1 MNHDVFHSFHSLPS
15 VEALNAATHTRAH
28 THTLTTL
35 NTLNNRLC
43 LNQETNGWLRGQLVT
58 RVTKRTCFSV
68 TSESQPH
75 WPRDHFLAG
84 KDEGQAQALKALKQ
98 FQLGFQAKTHG

>member
-1 MNHDVFHSFHSLPS
+1 MTFFTHSTAFPVFKLYMQ
-15 VEALNAATHTRAH
+15 LH
-28 THTLTTL
+28 THTHTHPNYTEYTKQLAL
-35 NTLNNRLC
+35 FESRNK
-43 LNQETNGWLRGQLVT
+43 WLRGQLVT
-58 RVTKRTCFSV
+58 RVTKNTCFSV

-84 KDEGQAQALKALKQ
+84 KDEGQGQALKALKQ